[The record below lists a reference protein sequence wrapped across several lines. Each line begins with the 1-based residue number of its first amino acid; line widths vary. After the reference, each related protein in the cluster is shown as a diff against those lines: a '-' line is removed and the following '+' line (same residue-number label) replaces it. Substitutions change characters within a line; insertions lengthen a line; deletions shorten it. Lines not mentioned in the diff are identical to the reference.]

1 MLDSVVVVS
10 SREQKA
16 CLAYINKKIGK
27 RIILGIKRFKMKL
40 IFGFKI
46 FLIAAVSAIDEC
58 KADCY
63 VQSEVC
69 HLICIDNSVD
79 QNTDARCHQA
89 CDRDLVNC
97 LQGC

>member
-1 MLDSVVVVS
+1 MKS
-10 SREQKA
+10 
-16 CLAYINKKIGK
+16 IF
-27 RIILGIKRFKMKL
+27 RFTV
-40 IFGFKI
+40 
-46 FLIAAVSAIDEC
+46 FLIAGVSAVDEC

>member
-1 MLDSVVVVS
+1 MSL
-10 SREQKA
+10 RELRT
-16 CLAYINKKIGK
+16 CFPNIIGKIGNHSK
-27 RIILGIKRFKMKL
+27 LLFTKMKF
-40 IFGFKI
+40 IFGF
-46 FLIAAVSAIDEC
+46 FLIAVVSAIDEC

-97 LQGC
+97 LQSC

>member
-1 MLDSVVVVS
+1 MSL
-10 SREQKA
+10 RELRTCFQN
-16 CLAYINKKIGK
+16 IIGK
-27 RIILGIKRFKMKL
+27 IRNHSKLLFLKMKL
-40 IFGFKI
+40 IFEL
-46 FLIAAVSAIDEC
+46 FLVAAVSAIDEC

-97 LQGC
+97 LQSC